1 MAAGLVLKLVI
12 LAQKIVTER
21 ALEHTTTWSEKK
33 EREKEKEGKKER
45 AVKPRD
51 GKEK

>member
-12 LAQKIVTER
+12 LAQKVVTER

>member
-12 LAQKIVTER
+12 LAQKVVTER

-33 EREKEKEGKKER
+33 EREKEKETTWSEKKER
-45 AVKPRD
+45 E
-51 GKEK
+51 KEKEG